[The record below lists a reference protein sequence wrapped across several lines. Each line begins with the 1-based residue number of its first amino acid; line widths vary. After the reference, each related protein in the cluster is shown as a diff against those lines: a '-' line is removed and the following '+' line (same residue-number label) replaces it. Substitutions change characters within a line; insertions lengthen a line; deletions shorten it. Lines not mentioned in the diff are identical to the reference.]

1 MDSIMLT
8 HGTCDA
14 QAAICD
20 GAEFGHLGDQMDTI
34 KRLMEI
40 FTKAASVRTVPPTR
54 NGILNSMKPKQMPCI
69 DLPTS
74 NNRPV
79 MCNRI
84 SERSLTSARYI
95 NTNTI
100 GTYSTKLP
108 CALTDRSKA
117 FSP

>member
-1 MDSIMLT
+1 MLT
-8 HGTCDA
+8 YGTGDA
-14 QAAICD
+14 HAAIWD
-20 GAEFGHLGDQMDTI
+20 GVEFGHLGNQIDTI

-40 FTKAASVRTVPPTR
+40 FTKAASVRTIPPTR
-54 NGILNSMKPKQMPCI
+54 NGMLNSKKPKQMPCI
-69 DLPTS
+69 NRPTS

-84 SERSLTSARYI
+84 SERPPTSARYI
-95 NTNTI
+95 STNII